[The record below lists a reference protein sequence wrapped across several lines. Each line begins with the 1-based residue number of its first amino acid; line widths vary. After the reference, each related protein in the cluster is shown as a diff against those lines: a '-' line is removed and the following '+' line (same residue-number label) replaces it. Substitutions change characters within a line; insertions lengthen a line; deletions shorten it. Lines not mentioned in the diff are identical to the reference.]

1 MRVITGSAK
10 GRRLKELEGM
20 DTRPTTDRVKEGMF
34 SALQFDIEGR
44 RVLDLFAGTGQLG
57 IECLSRG
64 AESAVFVERRKDAV
78 ALIRD
83 NLKTTELSHKARVVS
98 GDSMEYLNGVRE
110 KFDLIFLDPPYADD
124 LLEKAIAH
132 IARFDILAPHGIIA
146 AEHPADKTLPALAPP
161 YRVQRTYRYGK
172 IALTLYRR
180 DANETSEEKNYENC
194 SLLRQL

>member
-1 MRVITGSAK
+1 MRVITGSAR
-10 GRRLKELEGM
+10 GRKLKELPGL
-20 DTRPTTDRVKEGMF
+20 DTRPTTDRVKEGLF

-44 RVLDLFAGTGQLG
+44 KVLDLFAGTGQLG

-64 AESAVFVERRKDAV
+64 AASAVFVERRKDAA
-78 ALIRD
+78 ALVRD
-83 NLKTTELSHKARVVS
+83 NLKTTELTQRAKVVN
-98 GDSMEYLNGVRE
+98 GDSMEYLKTVRE
-110 KFDLIFLDPPYADD
+110 PFDIIFLDPPYADD

-132 IARFDILAPHGIIA
+132 IARFDILAPHGIMA